1 MSKRSEK
8 ISAHLDGEIH
18 HDELMSFSLSAEA
31 EDAATSVRYRLIG
44 DVLRGEVSELS
55 MQDVSVAV
63 HQALVDEKLFD
74 ADLLAH
80 SAVGAGAASTG
91 TTGADNLPA
100 FNDGSAA
107 SYSTRWLP
115 ASWLRPLGGMA
126 VAASVAVVMVLA
138 VMQKNEPVV
147 GAQVAA
153 AQQATTPVT
162 IASNQTLQAAPVAS
176 ISIAN
181 HRELD
186 PYLDQHFATQ
196 GTLQSRMPYVR
207 AVSYEAGE

>member
-31 EDAATSVRYRLIG
+31 EDAVTSVRYRLIG

-55 MQDVSVAV
+55 MQDVSMAV
-63 HQALVDEKLFD
+63 HQALVGEKLFD
-74 ADLLAH
+74 ADPLTH
-80 SAVGAGAASTG
+80 SVAGAGTASTD
-91 TTGADNLPA
+91 TAGADVPT
-100 FNDGSAA
+100 FNGSAS

-115 ASWLRPLGGMA
+115 SSWLRPLGGMA

-147 GAQVAA
+147 GAQVAD

-162 IASNQTLQAAPVAS
+162 IASNQALQTAPVQS
-176 ISIAN
+176 IPVAN

-207 AVSYEAGE
+207 AVSYETGE